1 MFCVLIWVLVTWGS
15 FPAWPL
21 TSCLELD
28 PESQQPQVGN
38 EVLCLLCKSM
48 EGFHDYVCGQAGIE
62 RCSGTRTLGL
72 HGLTHAQWH

>member
-28 PESQQPQVGN
+28 PGSQQPQVGN

-48 EGFHDYVCGQAGIE
+48 GASMIMCVGRPG
-62 RCSGTRTLGL
+62 
-72 HGLTHAQWH
+72 